1 MTTND
6 RTPLLTQSATLSM
19 ALLTPNA
26 ASAFETSNVTLLP
39 TIASTPIVTPSV
51 TPIVTPLVAM
61 VTQLGDTDAS
71 RASQCNC
78 TAGYVCS
85 CGFSRKIALPVN
97 RSYVSERVVQKRRP
111 ASALML
117 KRLDPDL
124 AEQDLLARVNA
135 KKPCCSQMCLKML
148 WRGTRQP
155 LNDVE
160 LSSPNNDSGFGVKF
174 LEAVMAARASI
185 YHTSSYKSSVELKAL
200 LQRDVGVSKM
210 SYKFYHRG
218 VLGNTPTVP
227 EGIEVITTFTC
238 ISTICNAQPSSD

>member
-1 MTTND
+1 
-6 RTPLLTQSATLSM
+6 
-19 ALLTPNA
+19 
-26 ASAFETSNVTLLP
+26 
-39 TIASTPIVTPSV
+39 
-51 TPIVTPLVAM
+51 
-61 VTQLGDTDAS
+61 
-71 RASQCNC
+71 
-78 TAGYVCS
+78 
-85 CGFSRKIALPVN
+85 
-97 RSYVSERVVQKRRP
+97 
-111 ASALML
+111 
-117 KRLDPDL
+117 
-124 AEQDLLARVNA
+124 
-135 KKPCCSQMCLKML
+135 ML

-160 LSSPNNDSGFGVKF
+160 LYSPSYYQSGLGVKF

-238 ISTICNAQPSSD
+238 ISTICNTQPSSD